1 MARRLQIKATK
12 IMKHPTLRWLLRAAV
27 IAMGAVLAV
36 TGFSETAR
44 AQSQTPLPAAVRIA
58 AGGFNDAGKISVRGS
73 GLVARVIEEGWLER
87 ELARR
92 GVKLEWFPIIG
103 DTGTLT
109 NEAFATGRIDF
120 ANYGDFPSVTL
131 NAAGFRTQVIVPSG
145 RGSDMFLMV
154 PVGSTARSIQDL
166 KGKRISVHR
175 GRPWDLGLQKLIEA
189 SGLEEKDFKIINLN
203 PTAGAAALAAGKV
216 DAHFAI
222 QAYQLEEK
230 GIGKI
235 IWSTEGKP
243 LHFKMRAEL
252 WGSSEFARKYP
263 ELTQLVATAY
273 VRAAHWA
280 SQDANRETV
289 IKIGSRNGTPE
300 SVVRRQYA
308 DPSLSW
314 RDRWNPL
321 PDEVV
326 LAHYRDVVKFAVDR
340 KLIRNPLRPED
351 LVDARFVNAALKE
364 LGLQNYWKPWHLDH
378 QASQ

>member
-1 MARRLQIKATK
+1 MMKRTRLRSFAR
-12 IMKHPTLRWLLRAAV
+12 AV
-27 IAMGAVLAV
+27 TAVLGAVLAASGS
-36 TGFSETAR
+36 TGTAR
-44 AQSQTPLPAAVRIA
+44 AQSQAPLPPAVRIS

-92 GVKLEWFPIIG
+92 GVKLEWVPVIG

-131 NAAGFRTQVIVPSG
+131 NAAGFRTRVIVPSG
-145 RGSDMFLMV
+145 RGTDMFLMV
-154 PVGSTARSIQDL
+154 PTTSTARSIQDL

-175 GRPWDLGLQKLIEA
+175 GRPWDLGLQKLLEA
-189 SGLEEKDFKIINLN
+189 NGLDEKDFRIINLN

-222 QAYQLEEK
+222 GAYLLQDK

-252 WGSSEFARKYP
+252 WGASEFARKYP

-273 VRAAHWA
+273 VRAAYWA

-289 IKIGSRNGTPE
+289 IKIGTRNGTPE

-308 DPSLSW
+308 DPTLSW

-321 PDEVV
+321 PDQVV
-326 LAHYRDVVKFAVDR
+326 LAHYRDVVKFATDR
-340 KLIRNPLRPED
+340 KLIRNPLRAEE
-351 LVDARFVNAALKE
+351 LVETRFVDAALKE
-364 LGLQNYWKPWHLDH
+364 LNLQDYWKPWHLDH